1 MELKTNYKEIYD
13 SLHGIIKKSNSTTY
27 HGYR

>member
-13 SLHGIIKKSNSTTY
+13 SLHGIIKKLEIYLEIGNI
-27 HGYR
+27 